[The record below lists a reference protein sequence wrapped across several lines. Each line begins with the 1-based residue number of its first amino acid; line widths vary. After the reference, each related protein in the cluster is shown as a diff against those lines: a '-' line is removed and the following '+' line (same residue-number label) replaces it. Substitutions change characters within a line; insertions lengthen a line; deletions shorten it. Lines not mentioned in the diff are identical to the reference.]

1 MTVLE
6 TAQTATMQ
14 ARAAWH
20 SIATGYDELIT
31 PLTIPLTEEALGRVD
46 IHPGVRLLDVA
57 AGSGALSIAAARLG
71 AEVVATDIA
80 PGMIERLQA
89 RARAEGLGNIEGL
102 VMDGQELDFEDG
114 TFDVCASN
122 LGVNLFPDWRRGI
135 GELARVTKPGGKVL
149 IAALGQAQKAEFL
162 GFFLGALRA
171 SIPGFTA
178 PDFTDSPPTRL
189 ADPDKLR
196 RELSNAG
203 LTDIVVDTVI
213 WRMEFRS
220 GTHLWDMVLSSN
232 PVGRM
237 LVGNL
242 TDQQCSGVKALLD
255 GMLRERSAAS
265 SPAILTTDVNIG
277 VGTR

>member
-1 MTVLE
+1 MSVLE
-6 TAQTATMQ
+6 TGQTATEQ
-14 ARAAWH
+14 ARAGWH
-20 SIATGYDELIT
+20 DIAFGYDELIT
-31 PLTIPLTEEALGRVD
+31 PLTIPLTEAALRRVE
-46 IHPGVRLLDVA
+46 IHQGVRLLDVA
-57 AGSGALSIAAARLG
+57 AGSGALSLTAARLG

-89 RARAEGLGNIEGL
+89 RARTEGLGNIEGR

-114 TFDVCASN
+114 AFDVGASS

-135 GELARVTKPGGKVL
+135 GELARVTKPGEKVL
-149 IAALGQAQKAEFL
+149 IIALGQAQKAEFL
-162 GFFLGALRA
+162 GVFLGALQA
-171 SIPGFTA
+171 SIPGFTP

-189 ADPDKLR
+189 ADPEKLR
-196 RELSNAG
+196 RELRNVG
-203 LTDIVVDTVI
+203 LTDIVADTVS

-237 LVGNL
+237 LVANL
-242 TDQQCSGVKALLD
+242 TDEQRSEVKAGLD
-255 GMLRERSAAS
+255 GALRERSGGGG
-265 SPAILTTDVNIG
+265 PAVLTTDVNIG